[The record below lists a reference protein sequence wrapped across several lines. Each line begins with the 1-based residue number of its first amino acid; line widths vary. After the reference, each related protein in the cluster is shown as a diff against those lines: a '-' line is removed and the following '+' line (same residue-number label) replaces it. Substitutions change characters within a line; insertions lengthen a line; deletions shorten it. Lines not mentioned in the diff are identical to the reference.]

1 MPFADFLSVYARD
14 INHSSLERISLFYRF
29 FIFLCLLII
38 CSASI
43 TKKMLTII
51 ISLFIFISVFI
62 GKYIYS
68 MYDETLLL
76 ESILLF
82 IKFYMFFLFFEGF
95 TSIQKNNVIN
105 ITHIFIFFNALILIY
120 VAPIIL
126 GSLFNIELFKYYDS
140 ERWGVK
146 GIIVSGNEASA
157 FLLSSLTWFF
167 LNKKSFFNSIC
178 ILVVMSA
185 MILSGTKASILGLL
199 MLTLGALWS
208 KNPISFI
215 YKGTIF
221 VLIFIAITF
230 LLYNY
235 NISFQDAVL
244 KTFSYFEYQ
253 YYHFANGSLVSLAL
267 SGRDIKLYTVYS
279 SILENEILSLIIGG
293 YPIAGYTVEM
303 DVFDLIPLVGF
314 FGTIFYFFI
323 WFSYWNKKSTNLKIY
338 QKRLKRVFLFVFIFL
353 AFFGGHMFS
362 SAVAAPFIALLSI
375 KFIQTTN
382 TKVACSALFSPA
394 EN

>member
-68 MYDETLLL
+68 MYYETLLL
-76 ESILLF
+76 ESILL
-82 IKFYMFFLFFEGF
+82 
-95 TSIQKNNVIN
+95 
-105 ITHIFIFFNALILIY
+105 Y

>member
-1 MPFADFLSVYARD
+1 
-14 INHSSLERISLFYRF
+14 
-29 FIFLCLLII
+29 
-38 CSASI
+38 
-43 TKKMLTII
+43 
-51 ISLFIFISVFI
+51 
-62 GKYIYS
+62 
-68 MYDETLLL
+68 
-76 ESILLF
+76 
-82 IKFYMFFLFFEGF
+82 
-95 TSIQKNNVIN
+95 
-105 ITHIFIFFNALILIY
+105 
-120 VAPIIL
+120 
-126 GSLFNIELFKYYDS
+126 
-140 ERWGVK
+140 
-146 GIIVSGNEASA
+146 
-157 FLLSSLTWFF
+157 
-167 LNKKSFFNSIC
+167 
-178 ILVVMSA
+178 MSA